1 MKLRTR
7 ISVVAAAAVAIAVV
21 LVSAAAFLVA
31 RQQLRSEVDD
41 GLIERAVA
49 IQRLGDDP
57 RGIIGSEGPM
67 RPGFGLFGFGGR
79 SSAFDTV
86 YYQVTL
92 STGEVL
98 IPEGQAVLPPANPDV
113 AGGDLVLADVHV
125 DDVHVRMAT
134 VQSDLLGI
142 VQIARPLTE
151 VDATLAGLA
160 AALFAFGT
168 VGVLLAAG
176 AGLLIARS
184 ALKPIDELAEA
195 AEHVAETQDLA
206 ARIEIASN
214 DEVGR
219 LASEFNA
226 MLAALEMSRQEQQR
240 LVRDAGHELRTPLTA
255 LRTNIEVLGRT
266 RSLTDEQRTELIS
279 AAEAE
284 VRDLSTLVGEVVD
297 LASDRY
303 TEGAPEDLLLDETV
317 ASCVERAARR
327 FNVEIRFDAEPS
339 PVRGRPAAL
348 SRAVDNLLD
357 NAVKWGA
364 DDGPIEVKVAAG
376 RVTVRDHGPGIDAVD
391 RGRVFDRFYR
401 SAAARSMPGSG
412 LGLSIVK
419 QVVDVHGGEVFA
431 EPADGGGAVVGFELS
446 SEDAASSR

>member
-7 ISVVAAAAVAIAVV
+7 ISVVAASAVAVAVV
-21 LVSAAAFLVA
+21 LVSAAAFVVA

-41 GLIERAVA
+41 SLIERAVA
-49 IQRLGDDP
+49 IQGLGDDP

-67 RPGFGLFGFGGR
+67 RRGFGLFGFGGPG
-79 SSAFDTV
+79 STFDTV

-98 IPEGQAVLPPANPDV
+98 VPEGQAILSPAETDV
-113 AGGDLVLADVHV
+113 AAGTVILTDDHI

-160 AALFAFGT
+160 AALFVFGA

-195 AEHVAETQDLA
+195 AEHVAETQDLG
-206 ARIEIASN
+206 ARIGIVSN

-219 LASEFNA
+219 LAAEFNA
-226 MLAALEMSRQEQQR
+226 MLAALETSRQEQQR

-255 LRTNIEVLGRT
+255 LRTNIELLGRT
-266 RSLTDEQRTELIS
+266 PGLTDEQRSELIS
-279 AAEAE
+279 AAGAE
-284 VRDLSTLVGEVVD
+284 VKDLSSLVGEVVD

-303 TEGAPEDLLLDETV
+303 TEGPTEGLRLDETV
-317 ASCVERAARR
+317 ASCVERAVRR
-327 FNVEIRFDAEPS
+327 FDFEIQLDAELS
-339 PVRGRPAAL
+339 PVQGRPAAL

-364 DDGPIEVKVAAG
+364 GDGPINVTVAGG
-376 RVTVRDHGPGIDAVD
+376 RVAVRDHGPGIDAAD
-391 RGRVFDRFYR
+391 RDQVFDRFYR

-419 QVVDVHGGEVFA
+419 QVVEAHGGEVFVEA
-431 EPADGGGAVVGFELS
+431 APGGGASVGFNLPTT
-446 SEDAASSR
+446 

>member
-1 MKLRTR
+1 VKLRTR

-21 LVSAAAFLVA
+21 LVSAAAFIVA

-41 GLIERAVA
+41 SLIERAVA

-67 RPGFGLFGFGGR
+67 RPGFGFFSIGGR
-79 SSAFDTV
+79 GSAFDTV

-92 STGEVL
+92 SGGEVL
-98 IPEGQAVLPPANPDV
+98 IPEGQAALPPAEPNTA
-113 AGGDLVLADVHV
+113 AGRLVLTDAHV
-125 DDVHVRMAT
+125 DDVHIRMVN
-134 VQSDLLGI
+134 VQSDLLGT

-184 ALKPIDELAEA
+184 ALKPIDELARA

-206 ARIEIASN
+206 ERIEITSN

-219 LASEFNA
+219 LAAEFNA
-226 MLAALEMSRQEQQR
+226 MLAALETSRHEQQR

-255 LRTNIEVLGRT
+255 LRTNIELLGRT
-266 RSLTDEQRTELIS
+266 RDLTEEQRSELIS
-279 AAEAE
+279 AADAE
-284 VRDLSTLVGEVVD
+284 VKDLSYLVGEVVD

-303 TEGAPEDLLLDETV
+303 TEGPTEDLFLDEIV
-317 ASCVERAARR
+317 ASSVERAVRR
-327 FNVEIRFDAEPS
+327 FDVEIRLDAEPS
-339 PVRGRPAAL
+339 PFHGRPAAL

-357 NAVKWGA
+357 NAAKWGA
-364 DDGPIEVKVAAG
+364 GDGPIDVHVAGG
-376 RVTVRDHGPGIDAVD
+376 RVAVRDRGPGIDLAD
-391 RGRVFDRFYR
+391 RDQVFDRFYR

-419 QVVDVHGGEVFA
+419 QVVDAHGGKVFA
-431 EPADGGGAVVGFELS
+431 EPADDGGAIVGFDLGS
-446 SEDAASSR
+446 T

>member
-7 ISVVAAAAVAIAVV
+7 ISVVAASAVAVAVV
-21 LVSAAAFLVA
+21 LVSAAAFVVA

-41 GLIERAVA
+41 SLIERAVA
-49 IQRLGDDP
+49 IQGLGDDP

-67 RPGFGLFGFGGR
+67 RRGFGLFGFGGPG
-79 SSAFDTV
+79 STFDTV

-98 IPEGQAVLPPANPDV
+98 VPEGQAILSPAETDV
-113 AGGDLVLADVHV
+113 AAGTVILTDDHI

-160 AALFAFGT
+160 AALFVFGA

-195 AEHVAETQDLA
+195 AEHVAETQDLG
-206 ARIEIASN
+206 ARIGIVSN

-219 LASEFNA
+219 LAAEFNA
-226 MLAALEMSRQEQQR
+226 MLAALETSRQEQQR

-255 LRTNIEVLGRT
+255 LRTNIELLGRT
-266 RSLTDEQRTELIS
+266 PGLTDEQRSELIS
-279 AAEAE
+279 AAGAE
-284 VRDLSTLVGEVVD
+284 VKDLSSLVGEVVD

-303 TEGAPEDLLLDETV
+303 TEGPTEGLRLDETV
-317 ASCVERAARR
+317 ASCVERAVRR
-327 FNVEIRFDAEPS
+327 FDFEIQLDAELS
-339 PVRGRPAAL
+339 PVQGRPAAL

-364 DDGPIEVKVAAG
+364 GDGPINVTVAGG
-376 RVTVRDHGPGIDAVD
+376 RVAVRDHGPGIDAAD
-391 RGRVFDRFYR
+391 RDQVFDRFYR

-419 QVVDVHGGEVFA
+419 QVVEAHDGEVFV
-431 EPADGGGAVVGFELS
+431 EPAEGGGAIVGFELPTT
-446 SEDAASSR
+446 

>member
-7 ISVVAAAAVAIAVV
+7 IAVVAAGAVAIAVV

-41 GLIERAVA
+41 SLIERAVA
-49 IQRLGDDP
+49 FQGLGNDP
-57 RGIIGSEGPM
+57 RGIMGSEGPF
-67 RPGFGLFGFGGR
+67 RRGFGLFGFSSQG
-79 SSAFDTV
+79 SAFDTV

-98 IPEGQAVLPPANPDV
+98 IPEGQGILPPANTGV
-113 AGGDLVLADVHV
+113 GDNAVVLSDARI

-134 VQSDLLGI
+134 VQSDLLGT

-195 AEHVAETQDLA
+195 AEHVAETQDLG

-219 LASEFNA
+219 LATEFNA
-226 MLAALEMSRQEQQR
+226 MLAALETSRQEQQR
-240 LVRDAGHELRTPLTA
+240 LVRDTGHELRTPLTA
-255 LRTNIEVLGRT
+255 LRTNIELLGRT
-266 RSLTDEQRTELIS
+266 SSLTDVQRSELIS

-284 VRDLSTLVGEVVD
+284 VRDLSSLVGEVVD

-303 TEGAPEDLLLDETV
+303 TEGPTEDLLLDETV
-317 ASCVERAARR
+317 VASVERAVRR
-327 FNVEIRFDAEPS
+327 FDVEVQIDAEPS
-339 PVRGRPAAL
+339 PVHGRPAAL
-348 SRAVDNLLD
+348 SRAIDNLLD
-357 NAVKWGA
+357 NAVKWGV
-364 DDGPIEVKVAAG
+364 DDGPIEVHVSEG
-376 RVTVRDHGPGIDAVD
+376 RVSVRDHGPGIDEGD
-391 RGRVFDRFYR
+391 RDRVFDRFYR

-419 QVVDVHGGEVFA
+419 QIVDAHGGAVFV
-431 EPADGGGAVVGFELS
+431 EPAEGGGAIVGFVLPSPEP
-446 SEDAASSR
+446 

>member
-1 MKLRTR
+1 
-7 ISVVAAAAVAIAVV
+7 VAAAAVAIAVV
-21 LVSAAAFLVA
+21 LVSAAAFVVA

-41 GLIERAVA
+41 SLIERAVA
-49 IQRLGDDP
+49 IQRLGNDP
-57 RGIIGSEGPM
+57 RGIMGSEGPI
-67 RPGFGLFGFGGR
+67 RRGFGLFGFGGQG
-79 SSAFDTV
+79 SAFDAV

-98 IPEGQAVLPPANPDV
+98 IPEGQGLLPPADTAV
-113 AGGDLVLADVHV
+113 GADVVVLNDAHI

-134 VQSDLLGI
+134 VQSDLLGT

-151 VDATLAGLA
+151 VDAALTGLA

-195 AEHVAETQDLA
+195 AEHVAETQDLG
-206 ARIEIASN
+206 ARIEIVSN

-219 LASEFNA
+219 LAKEFNA
-226 MLAALEMSRQEQQR
+226 MLAALETSRQEQQR
-240 LVRDAGHELRTPLTA
+240 LVRDTGHELRTPLTA
-255 LRTNIEVLGRT
+255 LRTNIELLGRAPG
-266 RSLTDEQRTELIS
+266 LTNEQRSELIS

-284 VRDLSTLVGEVVD
+284 VKDLSSLVGEVVD

-303 TEGAPEDLLLDETV
+303 AEGPTEDLLLDEIV
-317 ASCVERAARR
+317 AACVERAKRR
-327 FNVEIRFDAEPS
+327 FDVEILLEAEPS
-339 PVRGRPAAL
+339 PVQGRPVAL

-364 DDGPIEVKVAAG
+364 EDGPIDVEVAGG
-376 RVTVRDHGPGIDAVD
+376 RVTVRDHGPGIDDDD
-391 RGRVFDRFYR
+391 RDQVFDRFYR
-401 SAAARSMPGSG
+401 SATARSMPGSG

-419 QVVDVHGGEVFA
+419 KVVEAHGGEVFA
-431 EPADGGGAVVGFELS
+431 ETARDGGAIVGFDLS
-446 SEDAASSR
+446 DA

>member
-7 ISVVAAAAVAIAVV
+7 ISVVAAVAVAVAVV
-21 LVSAAAFLVA
+21 LVSAAAFVVA

-41 GLIERAVA
+41 SLIERAVA
-49 IQRLGDDP
+49 IQGLGDDP

-67 RPGFGLFGFGGR
+67 RRGFGLFGF
-79 SSAFDTV
+79 SARGSTFDTV

-98 IPEGQAVLPPANPDV
+98 IPEGQAVLPPADPDV
-113 AGGDLVLADVHV
+113 AAGTVILTDDHI

-151 VDATLAGLA
+151 VDATLAGLS
-160 AALFAFGT
+160 AALFVFGV

-195 AEHVAETQDLA
+195 AEHVAETQDLG
-206 ARIEIASN
+206 ARIEIVSN

-219 LASEFNA
+219 LAAEFNA
-226 MLAALEMSRQEQQR
+226 MLAALETSRQEQQR

-255 LRTNIEVLGRT
+255 LRTNIELLGRT
-266 RSLTDEQRTELIS
+266 PGLTDDQRSELIS
-279 AAEAE
+279 AADAE
-284 VRDLSTLVGEVVD
+284 VKDLSSLVGEVVD
-297 LASDRY
+297 LASDRH
-303 TEGAPEDLLLDETV
+303 TEGPTEDLLLDETV
-317 ASCVERAARR
+317 ALCVERAIRR
-327 FNVEIRFDAEPS
+327 FDVEIRLDAEPS

-364 DDGPIEVKVAAG
+364 DDGPIDVKVAGG
-376 RVTVRDHGPGIDAVD
+376 RVTVRDHGPGIDAAD
-391 RGRVFDRFYR
+391 RDQVFDRFYR

-419 QVVDVHGGEVFA
+419 QVVEAHGGAVFA
-431 EPADGGGAVVGFELS
+431 EPAEGGGAVVGFDL
-446 SEDAASSR
+446 RHT

>member
-21 LVSAAAFLVA
+21 LVTAAAFVVA

-41 GLIERAVA
+41 SLIERAVA
-49 IQRLGDDP
+49 IQRLGNDP
-57 RGIIGSEGPM
+57 RGIMGSEGPI
-67 RPGFGLFGFGGR
+67 RRGFGLFGFGGQG
-79 SSAFDTV
+79 SAFDAV

-98 IPEGQAVLPPANPDV
+98 IPEGQGLLPPADTAV
-113 AGGDLVLADVHV
+113 GADVVVLNDAHI

-134 VQSDLLGI
+134 VQSDLLGT

-151 VDATLAGLA
+151 VDAALTGLA

-195 AEHVAETQDLA
+195 AEHVAETQDLG
-206 ARIEIASN
+206 ARIEIVSN

-219 LASEFNA
+219 LAREFNA
-226 MLAALEMSRQEQQR
+226 MLAALETSRQEQQR
-240 LVRDAGHELRTPLTA
+240 LVRDTGHELRTPLTA
-255 LRTNIEVLGRT
+255 LRTNVELLGRT
-266 RSLTDEQRTELIS
+266 PGLTNEQRSELIS

-284 VRDLSTLVGEVVD
+284 VKDLSSLVGEVVD

-303 TEGAPEDLLLDETV
+303 TEGPTEDLLLDEIV
-317 ASCVERAARR
+317 AACVERAKRR
-327 FNVEIRFDAEPS
+327 FDVEILLEAEPS
-339 PVRGRPAAL
+339 PVKGRPVAL

-364 DDGPIEVKVAAG
+364 ENGPIDVEVAGG
-376 RVTVRDHGPGIDAVD
+376 RVTVRDHGPGIDDDD
-391 RGRVFDRFYR
+391 RDQVFDRFYR

-419 QVVDVHGGEVFA
+419 KVVEAHGGEVFA
-431 EPADGGGAVVGFELS
+431 ETARDGGAIVGFDLS
-446 SEDAASSR
+446 DA

>member
-1 MKLRTR
+1 VKLRTR
-7 ISVVAAAAVAIAVV
+7 ISVVAAVAVAVAVV
-21 LVSAAAFLVA
+21 LVSAAAFVVA

-41 GLIERAVA
+41 SLIERAVA
-49 IQRLGDDP
+49 IQGLGDDP

-67 RPGFGLFGFGGR
+67 RRGFGLFGFGARG
-79 SSAFDTV
+79 STFDTV

-98 IPEGQAVLPPANPDV
+98 IPEGQAVLPPADPEV
-113 AGGDLVLADVHV
+113 APGTVILTDDHI

-160 AALFAFGT
+160 AALFVFGA

-195 AEHVAETQDLA
+195 AEHVAETQDLG
-206 ARIEIASN
+206 ARIEIVSN

-219 LASEFNA
+219 LAAEFNA
-226 MLAALEMSRQEQQR
+226 MLAALETSRQEQQR

-255 LRTNIEVLGRT
+255 LRTNIELLGRT
-266 RSLTDEQRTELIS
+266 PGLSNDQRSELIS
-279 AAEAE
+279 AADAE
-284 VRDLSTLVGEVVD
+284 VKDLSSLVGEVVD
-297 LASDRY
+297 LASDRH
-303 TEGAPEDLLLDETV
+303 TEGPTEDLLLDETV
-317 ASCVERAARR
+317 ASCVERAIRR
-327 FNVEIRFDAEPS
+327 FDVEIRLDVEPS
-339 PVRGRPAAL
+339 PVQGRPAAI

-364 DDGPIEVKVAAG
+364 DDGPIDVKVAGG
-376 RVTVRDHGPGIDAVD
+376 RVTVRDHGPGIDAAD
-391 RGRVFDRFYR
+391 RDRVFDRFYR

-419 QVVDVHGGEVFA
+419 QVVKAHGGGVFA
-431 EPADGGGAVVGFELS
+431 EPAEGGGAIVGFDLS
-446 SEDAASSR
+446 DT

>member
-1 MKLRTR
+1 
-7 ISVVAAAAVAIAVV
+7 
-21 LVSAAAFLVA
+21 
-31 RQQLRSEVDD
+31 
-41 GLIERAVA
+41 
-49 IQRLGDDP
+49 
-57 RGIIGSEGPM
+57 
-67 RPGFGLFGFGGR
+67 
-79 SSAFDTV
+79 
-86 YYQVTL
+86 
-92 STGEVL
+92 
-98 IPEGQAVLPPANPDV
+98 
-113 AGGDLVLADVHV
+113 
-125 DDVHVRMAT
+125 MAT

-160 AALFAFGT
+160 AALFTFGI

-184 ALKPIDELAEA
+184 ALKPIDALAEA
-195 AEHVAETQDLA
+195 AEHVAETQDLG
-206 ARIEIASN
+206 ARIEVTSN

-226 MLAALEMSRQEQQR
+226 MLAALETSRQEQQR

-255 LRTNIEVLGRT
+255 LRTNIELLGRT
-266 RSLTDEQRTELIS
+266 PDLTDEQRTELIS
-279 AAEAE
+279 AADAE
-284 VRDLSTLVGEVVD
+284 VKDLSLLVGEVVD

-303 TEGAPEDLLLDETV
+303 TEGPTEDLLLDETV

-327 FNVEIRFDAEPS
+327 FGVEIRLDTEPS
-339 PVRGRPAAL
+339 LVRGRPAAL

-364 DDGPIEVKVAAG
+364 DNGPIEVEVAAG
-376 RVTVRDHGPGIDAVD
+376 RVAVRDHGPGIDAVD
-391 RGRVFDRFYR
+391 RDQVFDRFYR

-419 QVVDVHGGEVFA
+419 QVVDAHGGTVFA
-431 EPADGGGAVVGFELS
+431 ESANDGEGAVVGF
-446 SEDAASSR
+446 AVGGT

>member
-7 ISVVAAAAVAIAVV
+7 ISVVAAAAVAVAVV
-21 LVSAAAFLVA
+21 LVSAAAFVVA
-31 RQQLRSEVDD
+31 RQQRRSEVDD
-41 GLIERAVA
+41 SLIERAVA
-49 IQRLGDDP
+49 IQGLGTDP

-67 RPGFGLFGFGGR
+67 RRGFGLFGFGPSG
-79 SSAFDTV
+79 SAFDTV

-92 STGEVL
+92 STGEIL
-98 IPEGQAVLPPANPDV
+98 IPDV
-113 AGGDLVLADVHV
+113 AAGTVVLTDDRV
-125 DDVHVRMAT
+125 DDVHVRLAT

-160 AALFAFGT
+160 AALFVFGA

-176 AGLLIARS
+176 SGLLIARS

-195 AEHVAETQDLA
+195 AEHVAETQDLD

-214 DEVGR
+214 DEIGR
-219 LASEFNA
+219 LAAEFNA
-226 MLAALEMSRQEQQR
+226 MLAALETSRQEQQR

-255 LRTNIEVLGRT
+255 LRTNIELLGRT
-266 RSLTDEQRTELIS
+266 PGLTDEQRSELIS
-279 AAEAE
+279 AADAE
-284 VRDLSTLVGEVVD
+284 VKDLSSLVGEVVD

-303 TEGAPEDLLLDETV
+303 TEGPTEDLRLDETV
-317 ASCVERAARR
+317 ASCVARAVRR
-327 FNVEIRFDAEPS
+327 FDVEIRLDAEPS
-339 PVRGRPAAL
+339 PVQGRPAAL

-364 DDGPIEVKVAAG
+364 DDGPIDVNVAVG
-376 RVTVRDHGPGIDAVD
+376 RVTVRDRGPGIDAAD
-391 RGRVFDRFYR
+391 RDQVFDRFYR
-401 SAAARSMPGSG
+401 SAAARSLPGSG

-419 QVVDVHGGEVFA
+419 QVVDAHGGEVFVQA
-431 EPADGGGAVVGFELS
+431 APDGGAIVGFELPTS
-446 SEDAASSR
+446 